1 MILFGATKRYIDHLE
16 REIEVLRGQLWK
28 DYRPPQQQ
36 KKREHDPPPASLVEA
51 CSLFEQAGPKLLAEA
66 QQEHVRRGTSYEVIE
81 QRIRAHIEAHANGR
95 RDDVL

>member
-36 KKREHDPPPASLVEA
+36 KKREHDPPPASLVEI
-51 CSLFEQAGPKLLAEA
+51 CSMFEQAGPRILQEA
-66 QQEHVRRGTSYEVIE
+66 IQEHVKHKVPYEVIK
-81 QRIRAHIEAHANGR
+81 QRIRGHIEAHSNGTGE
-95 RDDVL
+95 